1 MDIHVKKLTAT
12 FAVDHGLTVVPDNVK
27 HFEAM
32 PGIKVVNWIERG

>member
-1 MDIHVKKLTAT
+1 MDILVKKLTAILS
-12 FAVDHGLTVVPDNVK
+12 VDHGLTVVPDNAK